1 MKVKFVCLACL
12 LGILLSWPASAQQE
26 AEEEDSVISLDEVVV
41 TGQRIKEPVREVDAS
56 VTLLEEEEIRISSAK
71 DLGDLLAEE
80 NIGHIQK
87 QPGNLT
93 SIGIRGFRGDTT
105 GNDLQG
111 NVLIL
116 LNGRRAGT
124 GNVAKI
130 MTENIERIEI
140 IRGPASVQYG
150 SAAIGGVVNVI
161 TKQGTDEPSF
171 FAEGELGSF
180 GYEGTRAGF
189 SGKSNSFDFS
199 GAVSRST
206 RDDYYTA
213 DGDKY
218 ENTGYDEKQNISLN
232 LGYEFMPENR
242 IGIIYTSFD
251 ADHVGSPYYFSA
263 GTPEAH
269 VDNLNESVDFVYD
282 GAAEDGLFSWKARYF
297 TGTDEYNYYDP
308 EIPSVSETE
317 TDSQGAQAQVTWDP
331 GQYTVTAGADWIN
344 YEIEQDS
351 DPNKTE
357 YDNPSYFFLGKARY
371 FDDRLSLSGGLRYD
385 DYEIK
390 VKQGEGSTNKD
401 DNISPKIGVSWFIL
415 NDLKIRANYAQG
427 FRMPSVSELHTDY
440 TTGEHFTGNPGL
452 KPEKSDNYELGL
464 NWYHKVFD
472 ASLTYFYTDFKDKIE
487 WAAADAPN
495 TVTYKNIGE
504 AAVSGFEGRFSHDLA
519 TWWNLDWEIKPY
531 VNFTYLTEYENEE
544 TGEDLKYASDLL
556 ISYGVSI
563 SDYDGFSARLNI
575 AHTGEQYVDDW
586 VNYDGTKAEPEV
598 VEKGKFSTANLTV
611 EKRLVDFNSVGD
623 LALRGEIDN
632 LFNRDYSYVK
642 GYPMPGRNFALSLKY
657 TY

>member
-41 TGQRIKEPVREVDAS
+41 TGQRIKEPVREVDTS

-232 LGYEFMPENR
+232 LGYEFMPDNR

-251 ADHVGSPYYFSA
+251 ADHVGSPSYFSA
-263 GTPEAH
+263 GTPEAY

-308 EIPSVSETE
+308 EIPPVSETE

-331 GQYTVTAGADWIN
+331 GKYTVTTGADWVN
-344 YEIEQDS
+344 YEVKQDHK
-351 DPNKTE
+351 PNKTE
-357 YDNPSYFFLGKARY
+357 YINPSYFVLGKARY
-371 FDDRLSLSGGLRYD
+371 FEDRLILSGGIRYD
-385 DYEIK
+385 EYEVE
-390 VKQGEGSTNKD
+390 VKEGQGGKED
-401 DNISPKIGVSWFIL
+401 DENVSPRMGIAWFFRD
-415 NDLKIRANYAQG
+415 DLKLRAGYGRG
-427 FRMPSVSELHTDY
+427 FRMPAARELAGDY
-440 TTGEHFTGNPGL
+440 EGYKGNPDL
-452 KPEKSDNYELGL
+452 DPEKSDTYEVGVD
-464 NWYHKVFD
+464 WYKRTFD
-472 ASLTYFYTDFKDKIE
+472 ASLTYFYTDFKDKI
-487 WAAADAPN
+487 D
-495 TVTYKNIGE
+495 TVPGDGE
-504 AAVSGFEGRFSHDLA
+504 REKTWDNLEEVTVSGFEGSFSHDLA
-519 TWWNLDWEIKPY
+519 TWWDLDWRIKPY
-531 VNFTYLTEYENEE
+531 VSFTYLTEYENKE
-544 TGEDLKYASDLL
+544 TGEDLKYTSDLL
-556 ISYGVSI
+556 ISYGVSV
-563 SDYDGFSARLNI
+563 SDYDGFSARLNVG
-575 AHTGEQYVDDW
+575 HTGEQYIDDHESG
-586 VNYDGTKAEPEV
+586 YPAPV
-598 VEKGKFSTANLTV
+598 VEKEEFSVANLTV